1 MRKPGGA
8 AVLSLSVVHVWTPLA
23 AAPLLWLV
31 LTLVSYLLGARLQ
44 ALCGGSALA
53 NPVLIAIAC
62 IAAVLVASGTSYQEY
77 FSGAQFINFLL
88 GPVTIALAV
97 PLAKN
102 MRLVVANL
110 HSVGL
115 AILAGSLTSIVS
127 GVGIVWALGGSK
139 PVALSMVSKAVTTPI
154 AMAISQQVGG
164 IPALTAA
171 LAILGGVVAA
181 VSGRSMLGRMR
192 ISDWRAH
199 GLAAGVAGSGVAAAQ
214 VAPLHETAAAFAAL
228 GIGLNGLLTALL
240 VPLLVHFWP

>member
-1 MRKPGGA
+1 MLN
-8 AVLSLSVVHVWTPLA
+8 LSITHLWTPLA

-31 LTLVSYLLGARLQ
+31 LTMVSYLCGARVQ
-44 ALCGGSALA
+44 ALCGGSAFA
-53 NPVLIAIAC
+53 NPVLIAVAC
-62 IAAVLVASGTSYQEY
+62 VAAVLEASGTSYQAY
-77 FSGAQFINFLL
+77 FSGAQLINFLL
-88 GPVTIALAV
+88 GPVTIALAI

-102 MRLVVANL
+102 ARLVLANL

-127 GVGIVWALGGSK
+127 GVAIVWALGGSRA
-139 PVALSMVSKAVTTPI
+139 VALSMVSKAVTTPI

-181 VSGRSMLGRMR
+181 VSGQSMLGRMR

-199 GLAAGVAGSGVAAAQ
+199 GLSAGVCGSGVAAAQ

-240 VPLLVHFWP
+240 VPLLVHFWR